1 MESRALLSRVL
12 LFICPLCSR
21 MTFAN
26 RAIPYTASGYYR
38 IRRGVDAIMQ
48 KSRRIQRRK
57 REEVEMTKGNM
68 MKRNM
73 MEDGNG
79 PRKWNLEAIS
89 PTETA
94 LAFVIRAL
102 TKPVYEH
109 YETR

>member
-1 MESRALLSRVL
+1 MKSRALLSRVL

-57 REEVEMTKGNM
+57 REEVEMTKGEM
-68 MKRNM
+68 T
-73 MEDGNG
+73 EDGNG

>member
-1 MESRALLSRVL
+1 M
-12 LFICPLCSR
+12 
-21 MTFAN
+21 
-26 RAIPYTASGYYR
+26 
-38 IRRGVDAIMQ
+38 RRP
-48 KSRRIQRRK
+48 
-57 REEVEMTKGNM
+57 EEVEMTKGGVA
-68 MKRNM
+68 
-73 MEDGNG
+73 EDGNV